1 MRGTLKTSTLES
13 KFPLLAVEGNC
24 ILSKF
29 ADVTAA
35 FRVTLPELFTLT
47 AEEYEA
53 LHATLVKALKVLPDH
68 TVVHKQD
75 LFIEERY
82 ETSDPEAE
90 RTFLS
95 RAYERHFN
103 ERPFLRHTCH
113 LFITKSTPERLRQ
126 TSAASV
132 LCRGF
137 IIPQESRDGEAVTR
151 FLESVAQMER
161 ILNDSGLLRVERL
174 TEAEIVGTD
183 SDAGLLARYFALSDE
198 RQPTVN
204 EDIRLDPGMMRI
216 GDKLLSMHTLSDL
229 DLLPQSV
236 ATDFRYERLSTDRS
250 ECRLSFAAPAGL
262 LLGCSHIYNQ
272 YLFLDNHD
280 ETLKRLEARARNMNS
295 LANYSR
301 GNALNKEWIDLFPL
315 LRPMAIG
322 ICIMFFPTLV
332 LGSLN
337 GILSPLVQ
345 ATHSLMVGQT
355 FDMQEWRQ
363 ECARLE
369 QESRERL
376 PAESYYTEDEEKE
389 RELQALGINE
399 QSQQA
404 LDRMQS
410 ERKSWSIKGMI
421 LKALTAIMELFFAAA
436 GVILDVLRT
445 FYLIVLSLLGPIA
458 FAISIFDGFQN
469 TLVQWFSK
477 YISIYLWL
485 PISDLFSAIIARL
498 QTLSLQHDAEMMAQD
513 YNWYFDM
520 SNSINLIFILVA
532 ICGYL
537 CIPSIA
543 SWVVQANGFSSYN
556 RTISRAT
563 SLVSGGAGWI
573 TGKVWAGTKSTAGG
587 VGKGLASAARLILKK

>member
-1 MRGTLKTSTLES
+1 MVQALSISENIHT
-13 KFPLLAVEGNC
+13 
-24 ILSKF
+24 IL
-29 ADVTAA
+29 
-35 FRVTLPELFTLT
+35 RVL
-47 AEEYEA
+47 Y
-53 LHATLVKALKVLPDH
+53 D
-68 TVVHKQD
+68 D
-75 LFIEERY
+75 MM
-82 ETSDPEAE
+82 
-90 RTFLS
+90 
-95 RAYERHFN
+95 
-103 ERPFLRHTCH
+103 
-113 LFITKSTPERLRQ
+113 
-126 TSAASV
+126 V
-132 LCRGF
+132 LCY
-137 IIPQESRDGEAVTR
+137 PMA
-151 FLESVAQMER
+151 
-161 ILNDSGLLRVERL
+161 
-174 TEAEIVGTD
+174 
-183 SDAGLLARYFALSDE
+183 
-198 RQPTVN
+198 
-204 EDIRLDPGMMRI
+204 
-216 GDKLLSMHTLSDL
+216 K
-229 DLLPQSV
+229 V
-236 ATDFRYERLSTDRS
+236 AT
-250 ECRLSFAAPAGL
+250 AIAGIGAL
-262 LLGCSHIYNQ
+262 IYIAYRIWQ
-272 YLFLDNHD
+272 AM
-280 ETLKRLEARARNMNS
+280 ARA
-295 LANYSR
+295 
-301 GNALNKEWIDLFPL
+301 EPIDLFPL

-363 ECARLE
+363 ECARLD

-389 RELQALGINE
+389 RELQALGIDE

-587 VGKGLASAARLILKK
+587 VGKGLASAARLIIKK